1 MIISTEIYM
10 EKKRIGILT
19 GGGDAP
25 GLNAVIRAVTVKGIK
40 SNYEIVG
47 FEEGWR
53 GLIEKK
59 YRILSLEEVVD
70 IHLLGGTILGSS
82 RTNVAKIKDG
92 YEIVRKNLDDLHIHA
107 LVASGGEDTLGVAL
121 KLYKAGAN
129 VLGVPKT
136 IDNDVN
142 ATDYTFG
149 FDTAINRVC
158 DFLEML
164 RTTTESHRRVMVVE
178 IMGRHAGWM
187 ALHGGIAG
195 GAHMIL
201 IPEVEVRIKEIVDL
215 VRSRYESGKPWA
227 IIAVS
232 EGATIPDLMR
242 DVSHSSQLD
251 DFGHVQLGTGKGIA
265 EVLANAIEYE
275 TGYETRSLVLG
286 HLQRGGRPTAFDRVL
301 GTRLGVHVVTLIEQE
316 KFGMMAALKG
326 GEMMAVS
333 LEDAVGSLKIVDAS
347 KYDTAKLFFG

>member
-1 MIISTEIYM
+1 M

-25 GLNAVIRAVTVKGIK
+25 GLNAVIRAVTIKGID
-40 SNYEIVG
+40 SGYEVIG

-53 GLIEKK
+53 GLMEKK
-59 YRILSLEEVVD
+59 FHPLTLEDVED

-82 RTNVAKIKDG
+82 RTNVSKIENGFEIAK
-92 YEIVRKNLDDLHIHA
+92 KNLDEIGIDA

-121 KLYKAGAN
+121 KLYKAGAQ

-136 IDNDVN
+136 IDNDVS

-158 DFLEML
+158 EFLEML
-164 RTTTESHRRVMVVE
+164 RTTTQSHRRVMVVE
-178 IMGRHAGWM
+178 IMGRHAGWI

-201 IPEVEVRIKEIVDL
+201 IPEVETKMQDIVDM
-215 VRSRYESGKPWA
+215 VKRRYESGNRWA
-227 IIAVS
+227 IIAVA
-232 EGATIPDLMR
+232 EGAIIPDLMK
-242 DVSHSSQLD
+242 DVAHSSQLD
-251 DFGHVQLGTGKGIA
+251 DFGHIQLGTGKGIA
-265 EVLANAIEYE
+265 DALANAIEYE
-275 TGYETRSLVLG
+275 TGHETRSLVLG
-286 HLQRGGRPTAFDRVL
+286 HLQRGGRPSAFDRVL
-301 GTRLGVHVVTLIEQE
+301 GTRLGVQVVKMIDDG

-326 GEMMAVS
+326 GEMIAVS
-333 LEDAVGSLKIVDAS
+333 LEDAVGTLKTIEPD
-347 KYDTAKLFFG
+347 KFETAKLFFS

>member
-1 MIISTEIYM
+1 MA
-10 EKKRIGILT
+10 KKRIGILT

-40 SNYEIVG
+40 SGYEIVG

-59 YRILSLEEVVD
+59 YRMLSLDEVED

-92 YEIVRKNLDDLHIHA
+92 FEITKKNLDDLDIHA
-107 LVASGGEDTLGVAL
+107 LVASGGDDTLGVAL
-121 KLYKAGAN
+121 TLYKAGAN

-142 ATDYTFG
+142 GTDYTFG

-158 DFLEML
+158 DFLEIL

-178 IMGRHAGWM
+178 IMGRHAGWI

-201 IPEVEVRIKEIVDL
+201 IPEVEVRIKEIIDL
-215 VRSRYESGKPWA
+215 VKSRYESGKPWA

-232 EGATIPDLMR
+232 EGAIIPDLMK

-265 EVLANAIEYE
+265 EALANAIEYE

-286 HLQRGGRPTAFDRVL
+286 HLQRGGKPSAFDRVL
-301 GTRLGVHVVTLIEQE
+301 GTRLGVHVVTMIEQE

-326 GEMMAVS
+326 GEMIAVS
-333 LEDAVGSLKIVDAS
+333 LEDGVGSLKTVEPS
-347 KYDTAKLFFG
+347 KYNMAKLFFG

>member
-1 MIISTEIYM
+1 MP
-10 EKKRIGILT
+10 KKRIGILT

-40 SNYEIVG
+40 SGYEIIG

-53 GLIEKK
+53 GLMEKR
-59 YRILSLEEVVD
+59 YHTITLSDVKD

-82 RTNVAKIKDG
+82 RTNVAKIQNG
-92 YEIVRKNLDDLHIHA
+92 FEIARKNLEDLEIYA

-136 IDNDVN
+136 IDNDVSG
-142 ATDYTFG
+142 TDYTFG

-158 DFLEML
+158 EFLEML

-178 IMGRHAGWM
+178 IMGRHAGWI

-201 IPEVEVRIKEIVDL
+201 IPEVEVKVNEIVEM
-215 VRSRYESGKPWA
+215 VKRRYQSGERWA

-232 EGATIPDLMR
+232 EGAVIPDLMK
-242 DVSHSSQLD
+242 DVAHSSQLD

-265 EVLANAIEYE
+265 DALANAIEYE
-275 TGYETRSLVLG
+275 TGYETRSIVLG
-286 HLQRGGRPTAFDRVL
+286 HLQRGGKPSAFDRVL
-301 GTRLGVHVVTLIEQE
+301 GTRLGVQVVEMIDEG

-326 GEMMAVS
+326 GEMKAVS
-333 LEDAVGSLKIVDAS
+333 LDEAVGSLNTVETY
-347 KYDTAKLFFG
+347 KYDTAKLFFS

>member
-1 MIISTEIYM
+1 MAA
-10 EKKRIGILT
+10 KRIGILT

-25 GLNAVIRAVTVKGIK
+25 GLNAVIRAVTVQGIH
-40 SNYEIVG
+40 SGYEIVG
-47 FEEGWR
+47 FEEGWL
-53 GLIEKK
+53 GLMEKK
-59 YRILSLEEVVD
+59 YQILSLNDVED

-82 RTNVAKIKDG
+82 RTNVAKIENG
-92 YEIVRKNLDDLHIHA
+92 FEIAKKNLEEVGIHT
-107 LVASGGEDTLGVAL
+107 LVAAGGEDTLGVAL
-121 KLYKAGAN
+121 KLHNAGAK
-129 VLGVPKT
+129 VVGVPKT

-158 DFLEML
+158 EFLEML
-164 RTTTESHRRVMVVE
+164 RTTTESHRRIMVVE

-187 ALHGGIAG
+187 ALQGGMAG

-201 IPEVEVRIKEIVDL
+201 IPEVEIKVDEIVQM
-215 VRSRYESGKPWA
+215 VKRRYESGKEWA

-232 EGATIPDLMR
+232 EGANIPDLMK

-265 EVLANAIEYE
+265 DTLANAIEYE
-275 TGYETRSLVLG
+275 TGYETRSIVLG
-286 HLQRGGRPTAFDRVL
+286 HLQRGGSPTAFDRVL
-301 GTRLGVHVVTLIEQE
+301 GTRLGVHVVRMIDDE

-326 GEMMAVS
+326 GEMKAVS
-333 LEDAVGSLKIVDAS
+333 LEDAVGSLKTVEPY
-347 KYDTAKLFFG
+347 KYETAKLFFS